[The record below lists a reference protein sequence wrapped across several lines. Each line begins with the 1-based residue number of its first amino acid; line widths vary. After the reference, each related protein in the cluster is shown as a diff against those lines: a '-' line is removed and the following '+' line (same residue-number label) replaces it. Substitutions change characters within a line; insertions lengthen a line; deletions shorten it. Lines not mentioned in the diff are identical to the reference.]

1 MPYTDEQIENA
12 AKDLEVQTRPDGDT
26 AGLLKRYPKAV
37 VASFDGDPKGVTEM
51 DALVAYLQVLG
62 TLVDFTKY
70 QPADFS
76 NKWGDQWISTQS
88 LRFCAPSGRFG

>member
-1 MPYTDEQIENA
+1 LKIVGVPYTDAQIENA

-26 AGLLKRYPKAV
+26 TGLLARYPKAV
-37 VASFDGDPKGVTEM
+37 VSNFDGDPKVVTEM

-70 QPADFS
+70 QPADF
-76 NKWGDQWISTQS
+76 KQ
-88 LRFCAPSGRFG
+88 